1 MIILVLMQGLNLEY
15 IEKAKVYVEEVY
27 KEEIK
32 IMDKIPFPEE
42 CLNKK
47 RSQYDAV
54 CVLERVKDFEGGKIV
69 YICDKDLYEGN
80 LNFIFGLAEGIGG
93 RRCIVSI
100 TRLKESF
107 YGKKE
112 NEELAILRI
121 SKEIIHELGHL
132 KGLQH
137 CKNIK
142 CVMHFS
148 NSLMDTDIKD
158 YKICD
163 DCKKKIKF

>member
-1 MIILVLMQGLNLEY
+1 MQGLNLEY
-15 IEKAKVYVEEVY
+15 IEKAKVYVEDVY

-47 RSQYDAV
+47 RNQYDAV

-100 TRLKESF
+100 ARLKESF

-112 NEELAILRI
+112 NEELTFLRI
-121 SKEIIHELGHL
+121 AKEIIHELGHL

-163 DCKKKIKF
+163 ECKKKIKF